1 MKRFTAK
8 VIKTSARS
16 RYLPASYRVELYL
29 DGKFIVDY
37 NRVGRIPAYDL
48 KHSYEATGVC
58 SRS

>member
-16 RYLPASYRVELYL
+16 KYLPASYRVELYL

-37 NRVGRIPAYDL
+37 NRTGRIQAYAL
-48 KHSYEATGVC
+48 KHYYEATGVC
-58 SRS
+58 PSS